1 MLDVVKDKFLHI
13 LEVYDSY
20 TEIVDEVDEVIDR
33 ANEELQEKYPNY
45 LILRYTKYIYLT
57 LMDGDLPLSHRLITY
72 TVLDN
77 LDNPIKLKSTLFYL
91 IEKGLV

>member
-1 MLDVVKDKFLHI
+1 MIETVREKIKHI

-20 TEIVDEVDEVIDR
+20 TEIVDEIDYTIDV
-33 ANEELQEKYPNY
+33 ANEELHKRYPNY

-57 LMDGDLPLSHRLITY
+57 LMDGDLPLQQYPITEL
-72 TVLDN
+72 VIDN
-77 LDNPIKLKSTLFYL
+77 INNAAMIKYHLFDI